1 MKLNYKFLLMTL
13 LTLCMM
19 GAYSCGGGDDIPEP
33 EPEPIPDPDKV
44 ILNTQSLTFE
54 ATESSSTLTISAN
67 KAWTATSNQTWCTL
81 SKESGIGGSETI
93 TINVTA
99 NPNETE
105 RTATITV
112 KAGTDSAT
120 ATVKQAK
127 KEVEET
133 DKVELDKTSFEVG
146 ADNGSVTLKITANK
160 DWTAESSASW
170 CKVSAASGKAGT
182 TELTVTYEANP
193 NESERTATITVKAGT
208 ASATTTVK
216 QAKKESQQGGGDSG
230 EEGTNGGNIEDMENK
245 KW

>member
-1 MKLNYKFLLMTL
+1 MKLNYKTFLMTFISIL
-13 LTLCMM
+13 IM
-19 GAYSCGGGDDIPEP
+19 GTYSCGGGDDIPEP
-33 EPEPIPDPDKV
+33 EPTPKPDQDKV
-44 ILNTQSLTFE
+44 
-54 ATESSSTLTISAN
+54 TISPTNITAETEGGTLSLSMTAN
-67 KAWTATSNQTWCTL
+67 KAWTAASNQTWCTL
-81 SKESGIGGSETI
+81 SKTTGQAGSETI
-93 TINVTA
+93 TINVAA

-112 KAGTDSAT
+112 KAGTASAT

-170 CKVSAASGKAGT
+170 CKVSATSGKAGT

-208 ASATTTVK
+208 ASATATVK
-216 QAKKESQQGGGDSG
+216 QAKKESQQGGGGSDES
-230 EEGTNGGNIEDMENK
+230 GTNGGSIEDMENK